1 MSWVLRAVLRSLCTK
16 APRSLRYLPAH
27 SADLHHRGSRAA
39 RILMAYQLAIC
50 SRDIIRMLLPFA
62 GLDEIGSSEG

>member
-1 MSWVLRAVLRSLCTK
+1 
-16 APRSLRYLPAH
+16 
-27 SADLHHRGSRAA
+27 
-39 RILMAYQLAIC
+39 MAYQLAIC